1 MGRKKGPTKKKKVTK
16 VKPLLHPTSK
26 ARKFL
31 DTVVSVI
38 GGPTAMAYKGIKN
51 IQKQRKKSGMGSIV
65 KFKKG
70 GLIQHD

>member
-1 MGRKKGPTKKKKVTK
+1 MGRKKGPTKKKKTTT
-16 VKPLLHPTSK
+16 VKPLLSKGSK

-38 GGPTAMAYKGIKN
+38 GGPTVMAYKGIKN
-51 IQKQRKKSGMGSIV
+51 IQKQRKDSGMV
-65 KFKKG
+65 KKRG